1 MASLAG
7 CSLLTRAYVC
17 TTDARAIDVST
28 PSPAHSQRFC
38 SRGTSFV
45 VSASSSSSSSSSSRI
60 SSSSSRVSS
69 VKLPVPSKQPQQQ
82 ARSLRRSASPA
93 RVEAATVYAEDLD
106 YQVSGPFPKPDP
118 FAALSSVADIAKLAA
133 QAAQAAEAA
142 EMLEE
147 EDAEFPSAEDRRR
160 LEEMREKELKPSRM
174 PREQRR
180 SKAKGVAAVGNE
192 NVSSTVGAQ
201 AKGTRTRRT
210 RTVSSV
216 SRKVSTVSTRP
227 LSTANTPSSEVAAM
241 EALYANHAAS
251 MSENREDVQAKNSSE
266 IKRRGSG
273 GATSAVNKKHK
284 MRKRAAK
291 DTVHMYLKEIGGV
304 KLLTAAQEIELARQI
319 QDLLELEKVEERL
332 EGQLE
337 RKPTEEEWSA
347 ALGMSKGPFLE
358 RLTRARRAKQQMITA
373 NLRLVVS
380 IAKNYLDRG
389 MSFQDLIQEGS
400 MGLIRGAE
408 KFDHRRGYKFS
419 TYAHWWI
426 RQAVTRS
433 IADQSRTIRLPVH
446 LFEIMSR
453 INKTTK
459 LLATDLGRQP
469 TEAELADALSMT
481 QEKIKA
487 IDRAALLPLSL
498 EAALGPGQARKLE
511 DTIEDK
517 NQISPE
523 DSTAHKLL
531 REDLENVLN
540 TLSPRERDVLRLRYG
555 LVDGRVHTLEEIGRV
570 FSVTRE
576 RIRQIEAK
584 ALRKLRQPSRNGV
597 LKDYVGKEKTE
608 QEKTGAEKASKVD
621 PMYLW
626 LEANSPQASEG
637 AQRAQEESLELAH
650 SIN

>member
-1 MASLAG
+1 
-7 CSLLTRAYVC
+7 
-17 TTDARAIDVST
+17 
-28 PSPAHSQRFC
+28 
-38 SRGTSFV
+38 
-45 VSASSSSSSSSSSRI
+45 
-60 SSSSSRVSS
+60 
-69 VKLPVPSKQPQQQ
+69 
-82 ARSLRRSASPA
+82 
-93 RVEAATVYAEDLD
+93 
-106 YQVSGPFPKPDP
+106 
-118 FAALSSVADIAKLAA
+118 
-133 QAAQAAEAA
+133 
-142 EMLEE
+142 
-147 EDAEFPSAEDRRR
+147 
-160 LEEMREKELKPSRM
+160 
-174 PREQRR
+174 
-180 SKAKGVAAVGNE
+180 
-192 NVSSTVGAQ
+192 
-201 AKGTRTRRT
+201 
-210 RTVSSV
+210 
-216 SRKVSTVSTRP
+216 
-227 LSTANTPSSEVAAM
+227 M

-273 GATSAVNKKHK
+273 GATAAVNKKHK